1 MTRHRL
7 ATFGLF
13 IGLWGGVAVSAGAD
27 TGARPGTRD
36 TTWMTVGDDTLAA
49 MRGGFDL
56 GGGLMVSFG
65 ISRVVTVNGVVL
77 SSTSFQLPDLGRVT
91 ATQIAAFE
99 RYLGS
104 TSVVQ
109 VGSGNSAPTS
119 DTSAS
124 VAGGSGGSGGAGTAG
139 NPGNSPASGPASP
152 SGGSAVAGGASTT
165 FSAPATIVQN
175 TLNNQSIETRTVIDA
190 TTNALSLARGANT
203 AAALRDALTRS
214 LPGR

>member
-27 TGARPGTRD
+27 TGAPPGARD
-36 TTWMTVGDDTLAA
+36 STWMTVGDDTLAA
-49 MRGGFDL
+49 TRGGFDL

-91 ATQIAAFE
+91 AAQLAAFE
-99 RYLGS
+99 RYLGG

-175 TLNNQSIETRTVIDA
+175 TLNNQSIQTRTVIDA

>member
-1 MTRHRL
+1 MTRHRF

-13 IGLWGGVAVSAGAD
+13 IGLWLGAAVSAAAD
-27 TGARPGTRD
+27 TSARPGARG

-56 GGGLMVSFG
+56 GGGVMVSFG

-77 SSTSFQLPDLGRVT
+77 SSTSFQLPDLGRIT
-91 ATQIAAFE
+91 AAQIAAFE

-109 VGSGNSAPTS
+109 VGSGNTAPTTPTAEGGGS
-119 DTSAS
+119 VASSSAS
-124 VAGGSGGSGGAGTAG
+124 TGSPGPSGASGTSGNAATAG
-139 NPGNSPASGPASP
+139 
-152 SGGSAVAGGASTT
+152 SATTT
-165 FSAPATIVQN
+165 FSSPATVVQN
-175 TLNNQSIETRTVIDA
+175 TLNNQAIQTRTVIDA

-203 AAALRDALTRS
+203 AAALRDALTRAV
-214 LPGR
+214 PGR

>member
-1 MTRHRL
+1 MNRQWL

-13 IGLWGGVAVSAGAD
+13 ISLSLGAAAAAAAD
-27 TGARPGTRD
+27 TGARGTR
-36 TTWMTVGDDTLAA
+36 WMTVGDDTLAA

-65 ISRVVTVNGVVL
+65 ISRVVTVNGVLL

-91 ATQIAAFE
+91 PAQIAAFE

-109 VGSGNSAPTS
+109 VGSGNTAPAS
-119 DTSAS
+119 DSGAS
-124 VAGGSGGSGGAGTAG
+124 VASGTGSPTAPAASGSAAGAGGS
-139 NPGNSPASGPASP
+139 
-152 SGGSAVAGGASTT
+152 VTT
-165 FSAPATIVQN
+165 FSSPATVVQN
-175 TLNNQSIETRTVIDA
+175 TLNNQAIQTRTVIDA

-203 AAALRDALTRS
+203 AAALREALTRS
-214 LPGR
+214 LPAR

>member
-13 IGLWGGVAVSAGAD
+13 IGLSLGAAVSAGAD
-27 TGARPGTRD
+27 TGTRPGARD

-56 GGGLMVSFG
+56 GGGVMVSFG

-77 SSTSFQLPDLGRVT
+77 SSTSFQLPDLGRIT
-91 ATQIAAFE
+91 AAQVAAFE

-109 VGSGNSAPTS
+109 VGSGNTAPTVTPTA
-119 DTSAS
+119 DGGAS
-124 VAGGSGGSGGAGTAG
+124 VASSSGSTGSPGSTGQAGT
-139 NPGNSPASGPASP
+139 SGSSTTA
-152 SGGSAVAGGASTT
+152 GSATTT
-165 FSAPATIVQN
+165 FSSPATVVQN
-175 TLNNQSIETRTVIDA
+175 TLNNQAIQTRTVIDA

-203 AAALRDALTRS
+203 AAALRDALTRAV
-214 LPGR
+214 PGR

>member
-13 IGLWGGVAVSAGAD
+13 IGLSLGAAASAGAD
-27 TGARPGTRD
+27 TGARPGARD

-56 GGGLMVSFG
+56 GGGVMVSFG

-77 SSTSFQLPDLGRVT
+77 SSTSFQLPDLGRIT
-91 ATQIAAFE
+91 AAQIAAFE

-109 VGSGNSAPTS
+109 VGSGNTAPTTPTAEGGVS
-119 DTSAS
+119 VASSSGGTSSTGPSGATGTSAS
-124 VAGGSGGSGGAGTAG
+124 SATAG
-139 NPGNSPASGPASP
+139 STT
-152 SGGSAVAGGASTT
+152 TT
-165 FSAPATIVQN
+165 FSSPATVVQN
-175 TLNNQSIETRTVIDA
+175 TLNNQSIQTRTVIDA

-203 AAALRDALTRS
+203 AAALRDALTRAV
-214 LPGR
+214 PGR

>member
-1 MTRHRL
+1 MARHRL

-13 IGLWGGVAVSAGAD
+13 IGLSLGAAVSAGAD
-27 TGARPGTRD
+27 ARPGARD

-56 GGGLMVSFG
+56 GGGVMVSFG

-77 SSTSFQLPDLGRVT
+77 SSTSFQLPDLGRIT
-91 ATQIAAFE
+91 AAQIAAFE

-109 VGSGNSAPTS
+109 VGSGNTAPTVTPTA
-119 DTSAS
+119 DGGAS
-124 VAGGSGGSGGAGTAG
+124 VASSSGSTGSPGSAGQAGT
-139 NPGNSPASGPASP
+139 SGSSDTA
-152 SGGSAVAGGASTT
+152 GSATTT
-165 FSAPATIVQN
+165 FSSPATVVQN
-175 TLNNQSIETRTVIDA
+175 TLNNQAIQTRTVIDA

-203 AAALRDALTRS
+203 AAALRDALTRAV
-214 LPGR
+214 PGR

>member
-7 ATFGLF
+7 ATFGLV
-13 IGLWGGVAVSAGAD
+13 IGLSLGTAVIAGAD
-27 TGARPGTRD
+27 TGTRPGTRH
-36 TTWMTVGDDTLAA
+36 TTWMTVGDDTLAT

-56 GGGLMVSFG
+56 GGGVMVSFG

-91 ATQIAAFE
+91 AAQIAAFE

-109 VGSGNSAPTS
+109 VGNGNTAPAADGGAT
-119 DTSAS
+119 
-124 VAGGSGGSGGAGTAG
+124 VVGGSGNAGASGSANA
-139 NPGNSPASGPASP
+139 PESPASA
-152 SGGSAVAGGASTT
+152 GSAVAT
-165 FSAPATIVQN
+165 FSSPATSVQN
-175 TLNNQSIETRTVIDA
+175 TLNDQSIQTRTVIDA

-203 AAALRDALTRS
+203 AAALRDALTRAV
-214 LPGR
+214 PGR

>member
-13 IGLWGGVAVSAGAD
+13 IGLSLGAAVSAGAD
-27 TGARPGTRD
+27 TGTRPGARD

-56 GGGLMVSFG
+56 GGGVMVSFG

-77 SSTSFQLPDLGRVT
+77 SSTSFQLPDLGRIT
-91 ATQIAAFE
+91 AAQIAAFE

-109 VGSGNSAPTS
+109 VGSGNTAPTVTPTVTPTA
-119 DTSAS
+119 DGGAS
-124 VAGGSGGSGGAGTAG
+124 VASSSGSSGSTA
-139 NPGNSPASGPASP
+139 ASGNAGASG
-152 SGGSAVAGGASTT
+152 SSANAGSATTT
-165 FSAPATIVQN
+165 FSSPATVVQN
-175 TLNNQSIETRTVIDA
+175 TLNNQAIQTRTVIDA

-203 AAALRDALTRS
+203 AAALRDALTRA

>member
-7 ATFGLF
+7 AAFGLF
-13 IGLWGGVAVSAGAD
+13 IGLSLGATVSAGAD
-27 TGARPGTRD
+27 TGARPGARD

-56 GGGLMVSFG
+56 GGGVMVSFG

-77 SSTSFQLPDLGRVT
+77 SSTSFQVPDLGRIT
-91 ATQIAAFE
+91 AAQVAAFE

-109 VGSGNSAPTS
+109 VGSGNTAPTTTTTADS
-119 DTSAS
+119 GASVASSSGSSGNTDSPGASGHAGTSAS
-124 VAGGSGGSGGAGTAG
+124 
-139 NPGNSPASGPASP
+139 
-152 SGGSAVAGGASTT
+152 SATAGGATNA
-165 FSAPATIVQN
+165 FSSPATVVQN
-175 TLNNQSIETRTVIDA
+175 TLNNQSIQTRTVIDA

-203 AAALRDALTRS
+203 AAALRDALTRAV
-214 LPGR
+214 PGR

>member
-7 ATFGLF
+7 ATLGLF
-13 IGLWGGVAVSAGAD
+13 ISLSLGATASAAAD
-27 TGARPGTRD
+27 AGARPGARN

-56 GGGLMVSFG
+56 GGGVMVSFG

-77 SSTSFQLPDLGRVT
+77 SSTSFQLPDLGRIT
-91 ATQIAAFE
+91 AAQIAAFE

-109 VGSGNSAPTS
+109 VGSGNTAPMTPTTPTA
-119 DTSAS
+119 DGGTS
-124 VAGGSGGSGGAGTAG
+124 VASSSGGT
-139 NPGNSPASGPASP
+139 
-152 SGGSAVAGGASTT
+152 GGSAASGNAGTSGSPATAGSATTT
-165 FSAPATIVQN
+165 FSSPATVVQN
-175 TLNNQSIETRTVIDA
+175 TLNNQSIQTRTVIDA

-203 AAALRDALTRS
+203 AAALRDALTRAV
-214 LPGR
+214 PGR

>member
-13 IGLWGGVAVSAGAD
+13 CAIWGGVAVSAGAD
-27 TGARPGTRD
+27 TGARPGARD

-109 VGSGNSAPTS
+109 VGSGNTAPTTPTADGGTS
-119 DTSAS
+119 VASSSGGTSSTGPSGATGTSAS
-124 VAGGSGGSGGAGTAG
+124 SATAG
-139 NPGNSPASGPASP
+139 STT
-152 SGGSAVAGGASTT
+152 TT
-165 FSAPATIVQN
+165 FSSPATVVQN
-175 TLNNQSIETRTVIDA
+175 TLNNQSIQTRTVIDA

-203 AAALRDALTRS
+203 AAALRDALTRAV
-214 LPGR
+214 PGR

>member
-13 IGLWGGVAVSAGAD
+13 IGLSLGAAVSAGAD
-27 TGARPGTRD
+27 TGALPGARD

-56 GGGLMVSFG
+56 GGGVMVSFG

-77 SSTSFQLPDLGRVT
+77 SSTSFQLPDLGRIT
-91 ATQIAAFE
+91 AAQIAAFE

-109 VGSGNSAPTS
+109 VGSGNTAPTVTPTA
-119 DTSAS
+119 DGGAS
-124 VAGGSGGSGGAGTAG
+124 VASSSGSTAASGNAGASGSSATAG
-139 NPGNSPASGPASP
+139 
-152 SGGSAVAGGASTT
+152 SATTT
-165 FSAPATIVQN
+165 FSSPATVVQN
-175 TLNNQSIETRTVIDA
+175 TLNNQAIQTRTVIDA

-203 AAALRDALTRS
+203 AAALRDALTRAV
-214 LPGR
+214 PGR

>member
-7 ATFGLF
+7 ATFGLV
-13 IGLWGGVAVSAGAD
+13 IGLSLGTAVSAGAD
-27 TGARPGTRD
+27 TGTRPGTRD

-56 GGGLMVSFG
+56 GGGVMVSFG

-91 ATQIAAFE
+91 AAQIAAFE

-109 VGSGNSAPTS
+109 VGSGNTAPAA
-119 DTSAS
+119 D
-124 VAGGSGGSGGAGTAG
+124 GGAGVASSSGSSAASANAG
-139 NPGNSPASGPASP
+139 TPGNSASA
-152 SGGSAVAGGASTT
+152 GSEATT
-165 FSAPATIVQN
+165 FSSPATVVQN
-175 TLNNQSIETRTVIDA
+175 TLNNQSIQTRTVIDA
-190 TTNALSLARGANT
+190 TTNALSLARGANS
-203 AAALRDALTRS
+203 AAALRDALTRAV
-214 LPGR
+214 PGR

>member
-1 MTRHRL
+1 MTRHRF

-13 IGLWGGVAVSAGAD
+13 IGLWLGTAVNAGAD
-27 TGARPGTRD
+27 TGARPGARD

-56 GGGLMVSFG
+56 GGGVMVSFG

-77 SSTSFQLPDLGRVT
+77 SSTSFQLPDLGRIT
-91 ATQIAAFE
+91 AAQIAAFE

-109 VGSGNSAPTS
+109 VGSGNTAPTAPTS
-119 DTSAS
+119 EGGASVASSSGSAGSPGASSQAGTSAS
-124 VAGGSGGSGGAGTAG
+124 PATAG
-139 NPGNSPASGPASP
+139 
-152 SGGSAVAGGASTT
+152 SATTT
-165 FSAPATIVQN
+165 FSSPATVVQN
-175 TLNNQSIETRTVIDA
+175 TLNNQAIQTRTVIDA

-203 AAALRDALTRS
+203 AAALRDALTRAV
-214 LPGR
+214 PGR

>member
-13 IGLWGGVAVSAGAD
+13 IGLWLGAAVGAGAD
-27 TGARPGTRD
+27 ARPGAHD

-56 GGGLMVSFG
+56 GGGVMVSFG

-77 SSTSFQLPDLGRVT
+77 SSTSFQLPDLGRITEAQV
-91 ATQIAAFE
+91 AAFE

-109 VGSGNSAPTS
+109 VGSGNTAPTA
-119 DTSAS
+119 DGGAS
-124 VAGGSGGSGGAGTAG
+124 VARSSGSTAASGNAGASESSATAG
-139 NPGNSPASGPASP
+139 
-152 SGGSAVAGGASTT
+152 SATTT
-165 FSAPATIVQN
+165 FSSPATVVQN
-175 TLNNQSIETRTVIDA
+175 TLNNQAIQTRTVIDA
-190 TTNALSLARGANT
+190 TTNALSLARGANS
-203 AAALRDALTRS
+203 AAALRDALTRAV
-214 LPGR
+214 PGR

>member
-13 IGLWGGVAVSAGAD
+13 IGLWGGVAAGAGAD
-27 TGARPGTRD
+27 TGARD

-49 MRGGFDL
+49 TRGGFDL

-91 ATQIAAFE
+91 AAQLAAFE
-99 RYLGS
+99 RYLGG

-109 VGSGNSAPTS
+109 VGSGNTAPTS

-175 TLNNQSIETRTVIDA
+175 TLNNQSIQTRTVIDA
-190 TTNALSLARGANT
+190 TTNALSLARGAST

>member
-13 IGLWGGVAVSAGAD
+13 ISLSLGTAVSAGA
-27 TGARPGTRD
+27 GARD

-56 GGGLMVSFG
+56 GGGVMVSFG

-91 ATQIAAFE
+91 AAQIAAFE

-109 VGSGNSAPTS
+109 VGSGNTAPTAPTS
-119 DTSAS
+119 EGGASVASGSGSAGSPGASGQAGTSAS
-124 VAGGSGGSGGAGTAG
+124 SATAG
-139 NPGNSPASGPASP
+139 NAT
-152 SGGSAVAGGASTT
+152 TT
-165 FSAPATIVQN
+165 FSSPATVVQN
-175 TLNNQSIETRTVIDA
+175 TLNNQAIQTRTVIDA

-203 AAALRDALTRS
+203 AAALRDALTRAV
-214 LPGR
+214 PGR

>member
-1 MTRHRL
+1 MTRHRF

-13 IGLWGGVAVSAGAD
+13 IGLWLGTAVSAGAD
-27 TGARPGTRD
+27 TGARPGARD

-56 GGGLMVSFG
+56 GGGVMVSFG

-77 SSTSFQLPDLGRVT
+77 SSTSFQLPDLGRIT
-91 ATQIAAFE
+91 AAQIAAFE

-109 VGSGNSAPTS
+109 VGSGNTAPTTPTAEGGTS
-119 DTSAS
+119 VASSSGGTSSTGPSGATGTSAS
-124 VAGGSGGSGGAGTAG
+124 SATAG
-139 NPGNSPASGPASP
+139 STT
-152 SGGSAVAGGASTT
+152 TT
-165 FSAPATIVQN
+165 FSSPATVVQN
-175 TLNNQSIETRTVIDA
+175 TLNNQSIQTRTVIDA

-203 AAALRDALTRS
+203 AAALRDALTRAV
-214 LPGR
+214 PGR

>member
-1 MTRHRL
+1 MARHRL

-13 IGLWGGVAVSAGAD
+13 IGLSLGAAASAGAG
-27 TGARPGTRD
+27 TGARD

-56 GGGLMVSFG
+56 GGGVMVSFG

-77 SSTSFQLPDLGRVT
+77 SSTSFQLPDLGRIT
-91 ATQIAAFE
+91 AAQVAAFE

-109 VGSGNSAPTS
+109 VGSGNTAPTVTPTA
-119 DTSAS
+119 DGGAS
-124 VAGGSGGSGGAGTAG
+124 VASSSGSAGSTGSPGSTGQVGTSGSSTTAG
-139 NPGNSPASGPASP
+139 
-152 SGGSAVAGGASTT
+152 SATTT
-165 FSAPATIVQN
+165 FSSPATVVQN
-175 TLNNQSIETRTVIDA
+175 TLNNQAIQTRTVIDA

-203 AAALRDALTRS
+203 AAALRDALTRAV
-214 LPGR
+214 PGR